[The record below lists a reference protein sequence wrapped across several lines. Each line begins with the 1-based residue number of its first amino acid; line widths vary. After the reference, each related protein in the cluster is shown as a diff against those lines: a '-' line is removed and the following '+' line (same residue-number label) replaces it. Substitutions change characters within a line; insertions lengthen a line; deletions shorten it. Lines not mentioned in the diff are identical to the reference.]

1 MNLFSA
7 DIVDRF
13 VVLLYPLFRVAAM
26 MMSAPFFSLEAANA
40 RIRIGLAVAL
50 VLLIQSRFSWPSVAP
65 FSEAGLMSLFNEIA
79 IGLFTG
85 MSLQIVSSAVVL
97 AGQFISGAM
106 GLSLANLIDPNLGN
120 VPVISQV
127 LLVFG
132 TLLFLAMGGHIILIE
147 LIVESFRHLPVGSP
161 RVGLDTILELL
172 RWSSMVFLGGL
183 MLALPVMAAL
193 LVANLG
199 LGVMTRAAPSLN
211 VFVVGVPVTIAL
223 GLFVLLVTTGATAS
237 RMHWLW
243 LRGFD
248 TVRRLLG
255 AG

>member
-13 VVLLYPLFRVAAM
+13 MVLLYPLFRVAAM
-26 MMSAPFFSLEAANA
+26 MMSAPLFSLEVANA
-40 RIRIGLAVAL
+40 RIRIGLAMAL
-50 VLLIQSRFSWPSVAP
+50 VLLIQPQFSWPTVDP

-85 MSLQIVSSAVVL
+85 MSLQIVASAMVL
-97 AGQFISGAM
+97 AGQLISGAM

-120 VPVISQV
+120 VPVISQA

-132 TLLFLAMGGHIILIE
+132 TLLFLALGGHVIIIE
-147 LIVESFRHLPVGSP
+147 LIVESFRHLPVGIP
-161 RVGLDTILELL
+161 RLGLDTIQDLL
-172 RWSSMVFLGGL
+172 RWSSMVFLGGFL
-183 MLALPVMAAL
+183 LALPVLAAL
-193 LVANLG
+193 LIANLG
-199 LGVMTRAAPSLN
+199 LGVMTRTAPSLN
-211 VFVVGVPVTIAL
+211 VFVVGLPATIVL
-223 GLFVLLVTTGATAS
+223 GLLVLMVTTGATAS

-248 TVRRLLG
+248 TARRLLG
-255 AG
+255 VG

>member
-1 MNLFSA
+1 MDFFSA
-7 DIVDRF
+7 DIIDRF

-26 MMSAPFFSLEAANA
+26 MMSAPLFSLEVANA
-40 RIRIGLAVAL
+40 RIRIGLAMAL
-50 VLLIQSRFSWPSVAP
+50 VLLIQHQFSWPTVDP
-65 FSEAGLMSLFNEIA
+65 LSEAGLMSIFNEVA

-85 MSLQIVSSAVVL
+85 MSLQIVASAMVL

-106 GLSLANLIDPNLGN
+106 GLSLANLIDPNFGN

-127 LLVFG
+127 LLMFG
-132 TLLFLAMGGHIILIE
+132 TLLFLALGGHIILIE
-147 LIVESFRHLPVGSP
+147 LIVESFRHLPVGNP
-161 RVGLDTILELL
+161 RVGLDTIQELL

-183 MLALPVMAAL
+183 MLALPVLAAL

-223 GLFVLLVTTGATAS
+223 GLLVLTVTTGATAS

-248 TVRRLLG
+248 TARRLLG
-255 AG
+255 GG